1 MKNEIMKLLQSYNV
15 TAEAYNEIPADNNA
29 RCRVVIE
36 TGSNEGYYVVIQR
49 DGREVSCRYHSKD
62 EAMTALG
69 VLLTLVP
76 NQ

>member
-1 MKNEIMKLLQSYNV
+1 MKNEIMTLLQSYKA
-15 TAEAYNEIPADNNA
+15 TAEAYNEMPADNNA
-29 RCRVVIE
+29 RCRVTIE
-36 TGSNEGYYVVIQR
+36 AGSNEGYYVIVQK

-62 EAMTALG
+62 EALTALG